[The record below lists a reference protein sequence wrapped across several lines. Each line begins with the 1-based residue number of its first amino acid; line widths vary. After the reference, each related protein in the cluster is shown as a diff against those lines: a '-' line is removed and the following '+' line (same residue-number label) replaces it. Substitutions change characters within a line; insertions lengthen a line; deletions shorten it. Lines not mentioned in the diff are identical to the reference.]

1 MRVLLVIALFAAPL
15 SAHHSIVGQ
24 FDVSK
29 KVTVR
34 GTIVRVDWINPHPY
48 VLLESTEKGAT
59 RWAFSAAPIAM
70 LRKVGL
76 TKERLAGNRGEVVT
90 IIAHPA
96 LNGRPMGWITKM
108 TYSDGRYFL
117 FSE

>member
-1 MRVLLVIALFAAPL
+1 M
-15 SAHHSIVGQ
+15 
-24 FDVSK
+24 SK

-48 VLLESTEKGAT
+48 VVLDSTEKGTT
-59 RWAFSAAPIAM
+59 RWAFSTAPIAM

-76 TKERLAGNRGEVVT
+76 TKERLAGKPGDVVT
-90 IIAHPA
+90 VIAHPA
-96 LNGRPMGWITKM
+96 LNGRPMGWVTKV
-108 TYSDGRYFL
+108 TYGDGRYFL

>member
-1 MRVLLVIALFAAPL
+1 MRVLFVMALLAAPL

-48 VLLESTEKGAT
+48 VVVESTEKGAT

-76 TKERLAGNRGEVVT
+76 TKERLAGNPGEVVT
-90 IIAHPA
+90 VVAHPA
-96 LNGRPMGWITKM
+96 LSGRPMGWITKM

>member
-1 MRVLLVIALFAAPL
+1 MRLVLALALLAAPL

-24 FDVSK
+24 FDLSK

-48 VLLESTEKGAT
+48 VVLESTEKGAT
-59 RWAFSAAPIAM
+59 RWAFSTAPIAM

-76 TKERLAGNRGEVVT
+76 TKERLAGNPGEVVT
-90 IIAHPA
+90 VIAHPA
-96 LNGRPMGWITKM
+96 LNGRPMGWVTKV
-108 TYSDGRYFL
+108 TYGDGRYFL

>member
-1 MRVLLVIALFAAPL
+1 MQVLLVIALLAAPL

-29 KVTVR
+29 RVTVR

-48 VLLESTEKGAT
+48 VVVDSMEKGTT

-76 TKERLAGNRGEVVT
+76 TKERLAGKPGEVVT
-90 IIAHPA
+90 VIAHPA